1 VCKAL
6 FNHSALYELN
16 QPLTFVPDMKN
27 PTKFKYIY
35 LLNYP
40 CDKTDEEE
48 SLKSPLGLWRLVS
61 FFVILKKT

>member
-1 VCKAL
+1 
-6 FNHSALYELN
+6 
-16 QPLTFVPDMKN
+16 MKN

-48 SLKSPLGLWRLVS
+48 SMESPLGLWRLVS
-61 FFVILKKT
+61 FPVIFKKTCTR